1 MKPHDL
7 FLVIGQSG
15 AGRTTVIH
23 VLDDQ
28 GFDTL
33 DNVPIHLIS
42 RIVSDQLFEK
52 PLALGVDISS
62 KSFSASNLF
71 KELNNWRAKSDSK
84 VIIIFLSCK
93 TETLLNRFSI
103 TRRPHPMTG
112 EKSLKNSIKK
122 ELEIIGPLRDQADF
136 IIDTSSTSPN
146 DLRLKLGAM
155 FSINSKQNIK
165 ILIQSFSFRKRIPHG
180 LDMVFDC
187 RFLKNPNWVET
198 LKNSDGTKKDVSAYI
213 RRDKSW
219 AIFRDYL
226 KGMVLHVIP
235 AFEKEGKYYLSI
247 GFGCTGGRHRSVFVS
262 QFLYDELKKRKFAVE
277 LMHSNLSI

>member
-42 RIVSDQLFEK
+42 RIVSDQLFDK

-62 KSFSASNLF
+62 KSFSSENLL
-71 KELNNWRAKSDSK
+71 KELNNWRVKSNSN
-84 VIIIFLSCK
+84 VIIIFLTCK
-93 TETLLNRFSI
+93 TETLLNRFSV
-103 TRRPHPMTG
+103 TRRPHPITG

-122 ELEIIGPLRDQADF
+122 ELEIVGSLRDHADF

-146 DLRLKLGAM
+146 DLRLQLSAM
-155 FSINSKQNIK
+155 FSIKRNQNIQ

-187 RFLKNPNWVET
+187 RFLKNPNWVES
-198 LKNSDGTKKDVSAYI
+198 LKDSDGTKKDVSGYI

-219 AIFRDYL
+219 TNFRDYL
-226 KGMVLHVIP
+226 KGMVLHIIP

-262 QFLYDELKKRKFAVE
+262 QFLYDELKKREFSVE
-277 LMHSNLSI
+277 LMHSNLSA